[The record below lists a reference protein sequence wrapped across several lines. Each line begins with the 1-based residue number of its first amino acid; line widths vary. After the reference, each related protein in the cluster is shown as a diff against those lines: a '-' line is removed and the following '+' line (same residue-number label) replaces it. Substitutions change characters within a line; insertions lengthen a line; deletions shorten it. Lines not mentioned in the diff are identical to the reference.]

1 MAWGRRPFRLPSKG
15 FSSLGSVFWI
25 RIPVLRSGVTF
36 NLALLHAHPLSSVLC
51 PSAVS
56 GGSKVIAKMVSF
68 WSTSTGLVI
77 IGSKVYG
84 GYTQPTDPLK
94 SKRTGKSASNLK
106 GKKYDSCVFEA
117 IQPKLLCE
125 WYPCHVR
132 RFEFFTETTAL

>member
-1 MAWGRRPFRLPSKG
+1 
-15 FSSLGSVFWI
+15 
-25 RIPVLRSGVTF
+25 
-36 NLALLHAHPLSSVLC
+36 
-51 PSAVS
+51 
-56 GGSKVIAKMVSF
+56 MVSF

-117 IQPKLLCE
+117 IQPKLLSK
-125 WYPCHVR
+125 
-132 RFEFFTETTAL
+132 ALERSSLGWEKAGSGS